1 MNFSVIVPFYNEE
14 KNINTLHK
22 ELTLSLKRIRKK
34 HKFELIYIDD
44 GSYDKTSKELLKLK
58 KNVFSLKIIFHKEN
72 KSQSKAIQSGINES
86 IYENLIFLDGDL
98 QNDPKDIKLL
108 INYYIKKKLDMVI
121 GWRKKRKDNIFRVI
135 PSIIAN
141 KIVNLLTKSKIHDNG
156 CALKI
161 LKKKLMTNMNLW
173 GDFHRLIGARFAE
186 LGANIDEIKITHR
199 KRLSGKSKYGLSRI
213 FNVIIDII
221 FIKLFY
227 NKKRKSL
234 YVFGNFGLISFLI
247 SLVSMTYMLYL
258 KIFESKSFITTPLPL
273 LTSVSFLIGLIF
285 LSIGTL
291 TNLLENI
298 SNQSNIKKEYS
309 IIKK

>member
-22 ELTLSLKRIRKK
+22 ELTLSLKGIRKK

-44 GSYDKTSKELLKLK
+44 GSHDKTCKELLKLK

-121 GWRKKRKDNIFRVI
+121 GWRKKRKDNIYRII
-135 PSIIAN
+135 PSVIAN
-141 KIVNLLTKSKIHDNG
+141 KLVNFLTKSNIHDNG

-161 LKKKLMTNMNLW
+161 LRKKLLTNMNLW
-173 GDFHRLIGARFAE
+173 GDFHRLISVRLIENGV
-186 LGANIDEIKITHR
+186 NHR
-199 KRLSGKSKYGLSRI
+199 KRSFGKSKYGVSRI
-213 FNVIIDII
+213 FNVIIDIL

-227 NKKRKSL
+227 NEKKRPL
-234 YVFGNFGLISFLI
+234 YVFGNFSLISFLI
-247 SLVSMTYMLYL
+247 SLLSMIYMFYL
-258 KIFESKSFITTPLPL
+258 KFFEYKSFIETPLPL
-273 LTSVSFLIGLIF
+273 LTSISFLIGLVF
-285 LSIGTL
+285 LSIGTI

-298 SNQSNIKKEYS
+298 SIKYSKEKNYK
-309 IIKK
+309 ILKK

>member
-14 KNINTLHK
+14 KNISALHK
-22 ELTLSLKRIRKK
+22 ELTLSLKEIRKK

-44 GSYDKTSKELLKLK
+44 GSQDKTYKELLKLK
-58 KNVFSLKIIFHKEN
+58 KNFFSLKIIFHKEN
-72 KSQSKAIQSGINES
+72 KSQSKAIQSGIDES

-108 INYYIKKKLDMVI
+108 INHYIKKKLDMVI

-186 LGANIDEIKITHR
+186 LGANIDEIKISHR

-309 IIKK
+309 IVKK

>member
-22 ELTLSLKRIRKK
+22 ELTLSLKKIGKK

-44 GSYDKTSKELLKLK
+44 GSQDKTCKELLKLK
-58 KNVFSLKIIFHKEN
+58 KNIFPLKIIFHKEN

-98 QNDPKDIKLL
+98 QNDPKDIGLL

-135 PSIIAN
+135 PSLIAN

-186 LGANIDEIKITHR
+186 QGANIDEIIVSHR
-199 KRLSGKSKYGLSRI
+199 KRSNGKSKYGLSRI
-213 FNVIIDII
+213 FNVIIDVI

-234 YVFGNFGLISFLI
+234 YVFGNFGLISFFI

-258 KIFESKSFITTPLPL
+258 KIFEAKSFITTPLPL
-273 LTSVSFLIGLIF
+273 LTSVTFLIGLIF
-285 LSIGTL
+285 LSIGTI

-309 IIKK
+309 IIRK